1 MTIKALYPTSRPTLD
16 LNFASAKRLDPRVTF
31 TRTSTATFVGTNGL
45 IQSAAS
51 GAARFDHNPTTGESL
66 GLLVEEARTNLVTYS
81 NFASDWTLADATVIL
96 NSGVAPDGT
105 LTANLLTG
113 NSNVSSH
120 FIGKNVSM
128 GASSHTFSCF
138 IKTGSIATASLFL
151 TQSGNNGAAYDLS
164 AGTIV
169 NVQGTGNTAS
179 IQSAGNG
186 WWKCSITN
194 TGSSDIFDGI
204 RICIDDTAFTSK
216 SATGSIYIWGAQLEA
231 GSFPTSYIPTSGAT
245 VTRAADV
252 ASMTGTNFSSWYN
265 QSQGTMFAQAR
276 LNFSLSASDVF
287 PSIYQIGD
295 YPNRLWAL
303 YLNNVVNIL
312 TIGADVHSRNLQTL
326 TSSPQLFK
334 VAQALS
340 NTSLTYSAS
349 KDGATSLTGSLSSA
363 VTNTT
368 SLYIGGP
375 NVGATKH
382 IARLAYYPVRLT
394 DTQLQALTAS

>member
-265 QSQGTMFAQAR
+265 QSAGSLFGS
-276 LNFSLSASDVF
+276 FVSLSNGGNAPIAALFQTSDPGANRISLRIASSFCYANYVTQF
-287 PSIYQIGD
+287 SF
-295 YPNRLWAL
+295 
-303 YLNNVVNIL
+303 
-312 TIGADVHSRNLQTL
+312 S
-326 TSSPQLFK
+326 TSYTANQSTK
-334 VAQALS
+334 VAWGFDSTA
-340 NTSLTYSAS
+340 TYY
-349 KDGATSLTGSLSSA
+349 KNGTFIGTDSA
-363 VTNTT
+363 VTLPTVLNAMN
-368 SLYIGGP
+368 IGILEANDGFP
-375 NVGATKH
+375 INGT
-382 IARLAYYPVRLT
+382 IARLTYYPVRLT